1 MSKPGQIQQDTA
13 TPEPTWTLTPTITP
27 TPTATFTPTPV
38 VMVYT
43 TFEPGRDGE
52 GQAAVFE
59 YRADGGQVLIS
70 MLLFIQ
76 IVLKVFEMYLEARRV
91 R

>member
-1 MSKPGQIQQDTA
+1 METRLLQQDTA
-13 TPEPTWTLTPTITP
+13 TPEPTITLTPTETATPTITP
-27 TPTATFTPTPV
+27 TPTPV
-38 VMVYT
+38 VVVYT

-76 IVLKVFEMYLEARRV
+76 IVLKVFEMYLESRRI